1 MELLLFC
8 IIIIKLIRIKLPH
21 MLHISKYNCF
31 FKVYIK
37 RLLKIILLFDYQ
49 LENVKVYYKSTK
61 DTIYN
66 NLEEGEFS

>member
-1 MELLLFC
+1 
-8 IIIIKLIRIKLPH
+8 